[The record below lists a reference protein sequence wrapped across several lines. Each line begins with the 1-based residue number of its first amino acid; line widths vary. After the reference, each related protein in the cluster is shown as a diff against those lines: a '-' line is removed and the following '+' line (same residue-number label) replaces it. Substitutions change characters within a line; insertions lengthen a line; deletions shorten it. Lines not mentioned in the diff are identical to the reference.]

1 MLRKNAVSWFAV
13 ALAAA
18 SFFWHQAPSRPVTA
32 TAPQLTDEVKTAK
45 ALSKAFTNV
54 AEFVHES
61 VVQIS
66 AEGRKPQMR
75 ANGNRR
81 GNPNV
86 PNFPFPGGPNGP
98 GGQGGPGGQQLTPE
112 QFEELM
118 KRFFDEMP
126 FRPRQNSFTQNPGQG
141 TGSGFVFDKNG
152 HIVTNNH
159 VVEGAETIKVR
170 FHDGETYTAKVVGR
184 DPKSDIAVI
193 KVEGSEY
200 RPLELGDSEAL
211 KVGELVMAV
220 GSPFGLE
227 SSFTV
232 GIVSATHR
240 NDLGIVG
247 QTGYE
252 DFIQTDAAINPGNS
266 GGPLVDMNGR
276 VVGVNSAIV
285 SGSRG
290 NDGVGFAIPIDM
302 AAKLAEKLIR
312 TGKVQRAMMGI
323 NLGELDPATARQFG
337 LDPKTPGAL
346 VQDVVK
352 GSPAEKAGLRSGD
365 IITKFDNKTFESWL
379 DLRNRVAVSDI
390 GKPYPLTYIRGG
402 QAVDAQVVLGAAD
415 QIAAN
420 EPGQDIP
427 DNEPVLEK
435 TKGVSFAQFG
445 LILQDMTPELAEKLG
460 YDKDIKGLVIA
471 AVKEGSPAEDL
482 GLEQGLLISKIVK
495 DKIPVGVTTVKD
507 FEAVAEKASEL
518 TIFVQLPRGG
528 PGRYVTLSQSK

>member
-1 MLRKNAVSWFAV
+1 MFRKNAVSWFAV

-18 SFFWHQAPSRPVTA
+18 SFFYHRGPSRPVTA
-32 TAPQLTDEVKTAK
+32 VAPQLTEEVKTAK
-45 ALSKAFTNV
+45 ALSSAFNNV
-54 AEFVHES
+54 ATFVHES

-66 AEGRKPQMR
+66 AEGRRPQMR
-75 ANGNRR
+75 PNGNRR
-81 GNPNV
+81 ANPNRPDG
-86 PNFPFPGGPNGP
+86 PNFPFPGGPGGP
-98 GGQGGPGGQQLTPE
+98 GGQGGQQLTPE

-118 KRFFDEMP
+118 KRFFQDMP
-126 FRPRQNSFTQNPGQG
+126 FRPQPNSLIQAPGQG
-141 TGSGFVFDKNG
+141 TGSGFVFDRNG

-170 FHDGETYTAKVVGR
+170 FHDGETYSAKVVGR

-200 RPLELGDSEAL
+200 RPLELGDSQGL

-302 AAKLAEKLIR
+302 AAKLAEKIIR
-312 TGKVQRAMMGI
+312 TGKVDRAMMGI
-323 NLGELDPATARQFG
+323 NLGELTPATARQFG

-346 VQDVVK
+346 VQDVVP
-352 GSPAEKAGLRSGD
+352 GSPAEKAGIRSGD
-365 IITKFDNKTFESWL
+365 IITKFDDKTFASWL

-390 GKPYPLTYIRGG
+390 GKPYSITYVRGG
-402 QAVDAQVVLGAAD
+402 QSIDGKVTLGSADAIVPG
-415 QIAAN
+415 

-427 DNEPVLEK
+427 ANEPALEK
-435 TKGVSFAQFG
+435 AKGTSFSQFG
-445 LILQDMTPELAEKLG
+445 LTLQDMTPELAEKLG
-460 YDKDIKGLVIA
+460 YDRDTKGLVIA
-471 AVKEGSPAEDL
+471 AVKEGSPADEI
-482 GLEQGLLISKIVK
+482 GLEQGLLITKLVK
-495 DKIPVGVTTVKD
+495 DKVPMGVTTVKD
-507 FEAVAEKASEL
+507 FEEAAGKVNEL
-518 TIFVQLPRGG
+518 TVFVQTPRGG
-528 PGRYVTLSQSK
+528 AGRYVTLSQEK

>member
-1 MLRKNAVSWFAV
+1 MFRKNAVSWFAV
-13 ALAAA
+13 ALAGA
-18 SFFWHQAPSRPVTA
+18 SFFYHRGADRPVTA
-32 TAPQLTDEVKTAK
+32 IAPTMTEEVKTAK
-45 ALSKAFTNV
+45 ALSSAFNNV
-54 AEFVHES
+54 ASYVHES

-66 AEGRKPQMR
+66 AEGRRPQMR
-75 ANGNRR
+75 MNGNNRR
-81 GNPNV
+81 GNPNRPDA
-86 PNFPFPGGPNGP
+86 PNLPLPGGP
-98 GGQGGPGGQQLTPE
+98 GGPGGQQLTPE

-118 KRFFDEMP
+118 KRFFEDMP
-126 FRPRQNSFTQNPGQG
+126 FRFRPNSFTQAPGQG
-141 TGSGFVFDKNG
+141 TGSGFVFDRNG

-170 FHDGETYTAKVVGR
+170 FHDGETHTAKVVGR

-193 KVEGSEY
+193 KVEGSDY
-200 RPLELGDSEAL
+200 RPLEVGDSEGL

-220 GSPFGLE
+220 GSPFGLD
-227 SSFTV
+227 STFTV

-302 AAKLAEKLIR
+302 AAKLAEKIIR
-312 TGKVQRAMMGI
+312 TGKVDRAMMGI
-323 NLGELDPATARQFG
+323 NLGELTPATARQFG

-346 VQDVVK
+346 VQDVVP

-365 IITKFDNKTFESWL
+365 IITKFDDKGFASWL

-390 GKPYPLTYIRGG
+390 GKTYSITYVRGG
-402 QAVDAQVVLGAAD
+402 RQVEGKVVLGSAEV
-415 QIAAN
+415 IAAN
-420 EPGQDIP
+420 EPGLDIP
-427 DNEPVLEK
+427 PNEPVLEK
-435 TKGVSFAQFG
+435 AKGVSFAQFG
-445 LILQDMTPELAEKLG
+445 LILQDLSPELADKLG
-460 YDKDIKGLVIA
+460 YPRESQGLVIA
-471 AVKEGSPAEDL
+471 AVKEGSPAEAI

-495 DKIPVGVTTVKD
+495 DKVPVGVTTVKD
-507 FEAVAEKASEL
+507 FEAVADKVTEL
-518 TIFVQLPRGG
+518 TIFVQTPRGG
-528 PGRYVTLSQSK
+528 PGRYVTLMQEK